1 MEIFLIENTMLKT
14 AHKDKCYEEVEKC
27 FSENGKFVVDQ
38 CPYLNAV
45 LLENFRFRPVVDT
58 LPHLCIENTELEGY
72 LIKKGSVVIASLTA
86 VMYNPQNFP
95 EPESFKPERFLA
107 DGKYQKNP
115 LVCPFS
121 VGLRS
126 CLGKRLAE
134 IEYFTFAAQ
143 IIHKFKISSNEPI
156 DLEPV
161 LNNFLLTP
169 PETKLV
175 FTHR

>member
-1 MEIFLIENTMLKT
+1 MEYFLIENTILKT
-14 AHKDKCYEEVEKC
+14 AHKDKCYEETEKC

-45 LLENFRFRPVVDT
+45 LLENFRFRPVTDT
-58 LPHLCIENTELEGY
+58 LPHLCIGNTELEGY

-107 DGKYQKNP
+107 DGKFQKNP

-161 LNNFLLTP
+161 SNNFLLTP

-175 FTHR
+175 FTRR

>member
-1 MEIFLIENTMLKT
+1 MKHFLIENTMLKI
-14 AHKDKCYEEVEKC
+14 AHKDKCYDEVEKC
-27 FSENGKFVVDQ
+27 YSENGKFIVEQ

-45 LLENFRFRPVVDT
+45 LLENFRFRPVGDT
-58 LPHLCIENTELEGY
+58 LPHLCIENTDLEGY
-72 LIKKGSVVIASLTA
+72 LIKKGSIVIASLTA
-86 VMYNPQNFP
+86 VMLNPKDFP
-95 EPESFKPERFLA
+95 EPELFKPERFLT
-107 DGKYQKNP
+107 DGKFQKNQ

-121 VGLRS
+121 VGLRN

-156 DLEPV
+156 DLEPIS
-161 LNNFLLTP
+161 NNFLLTP